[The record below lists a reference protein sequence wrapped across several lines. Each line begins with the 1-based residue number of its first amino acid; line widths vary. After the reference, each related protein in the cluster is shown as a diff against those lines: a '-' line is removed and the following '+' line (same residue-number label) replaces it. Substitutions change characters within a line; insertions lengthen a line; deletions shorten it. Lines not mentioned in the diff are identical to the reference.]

1 MGCVAQVAAPANR
14 APAASP
20 RAAPPGGASESV
32 AFRVRLR
39 KPGPRGDADNRRVA
53 LPASSA
59 IAARLAAQ
67 RAREDA
73 ERGELKRL
81 VLAAERTQAE
91 EEREAARA
99 GLAAS
104 VAAAPRRRPAQERRG
119 QKGSGFRLEERDFHE
134 EVRNVR
140 GTL

>member
-1 MGCVAQVAAPANR
+1 MD
-14 APAASP
+14 
-20 RAAPPGGASESV
+20 SV

-39 KPGPRGDADNRRVA
+39 KAGPRGDADNRRVA
-53 LPASSA
+53 LPANSA
-59 IAARLAAQ
+59 IAAKLAAQ
-67 RAREDA
+67 RAHEEE

-99 GLAAS
+99 GLAA
-104 VAAAPRRRPAQERRG
+104 AAAAGPRRRAANERRG
-119 QKGSGFRLEERDFHE
+119 HKGSGFRLDERDFHE